1 MPYANRRANLICAWT
16 VSGLPTIFSCGRPAS
31 RFELPNA
38 LRILARS
45 VVEHLPIGCQRP
57 LEILDVQA
65 RERDVG
71 CVVVLNL
78 RHFTHGSFVMLT
90 KDLRRPSRT
99 FPFKAKHT
107 ERVHTQIDCAPE
119 RLAIDIGHAFAQQL
133 VGVLATRSTREDA
146 KRRTLALRARGM
158 GR

>member
-71 CVVVLNL
+71 RVVVVLNL
-78 RHFTHGSFVMLT
+78 GHFT
-90 KDLRRPSRT
+90 D
-99 FPFKAKHT
+99 
-107 ERVHTQIDCAPE
+107 
-119 RLAIDIGHAFAQQL
+119 
-133 VGVLATRSTREDA
+133 
-146 KRRTLALRARGM
+146 
-158 GR
+158 

>member
-16 VSGLPTIFSCGRPAS
+16 VSGLPAVCCGGRPES

-38 LRILARS
+38 LRILPRS

-71 CVVVLNL
+71 CVVAVLNL
-78 RHFTHGSFVMLT
+78 RHCTHGRFVMLT
-90 KDLRRPSRT
+90 EDLRRPSR
-99 FPFKAKHT
+99 
-107 ERVHTQIDCAPE
+107 
-119 RLAIDIGHAFAQQL
+119 
-133 VGVLATRSTREDA
+133 
-146 KRRTLALRARGM
+146 
-158 GR
+158 